1 MLWVQ
6 HIDLKQI
13 CFCLIIS
20 QNEENPAIKR
30 YPEVGGKVIDN

>member
-1 MLWVQ
+1 MQ

-13 CFCLIIS
+13 CYCLIIR

-30 YPEVGGKVIDN
+30 DAELAGKVTDK